1 MVFAEQQRMRST
13 GNRVVEILK
22 SGAATMNR
30 TLGEHIQSLEEKRKL
45 LSTRIMKAKDRS
57 KRNQL
62 ESELR
67 AVESALTLYR
77 SALEVESRV
86 SPRLFIN

>member
-1 MVFAEQQRMRST
+1 
-13 GNRVVEILK
+13 
-22 SGAATMNR
+22 MNR
-30 TLGEHIQSLEEKRKL
+30 TVGEHIQSLEEKRKL

-86 SPRLFIN
+86 SPCLFIN